1 MSASF
6 KRSGFSFVEIP
17 LTDAQK
23 ITVLKFENKQLQEE
37 LAFYKRIARSAED
50 SYWRNV
56 DNKEIDVED
65 LKSSLDVSLNKI
77 FDAVDILTQIQGK
90 SISIPDHVVSVK

>member
-23 ITVLKFENKQLQEE
+23 ITVLEFENKQLQEE

-56 DNKEIDVED
+56 DNKVIDVED

>member
-1 MSASF
+1 MRTF
-6 KRSGFSFVEIP
+6 FDHNETGFVDLA

-23 ITVLKFENKQLQEE
+23 ITVLKFENKQLKDE
-37 LAFYKRIARSAED
+37 LEFYKRIARSAED

-56 DNKEIDVED
+56 DNDAIDVED
-65 LKSSLDVSLNKI
+65 LKASLDVSLNKI
-77 FDAVDILTQIQGK
+77 FDAVDILTQIHGK

>member
-6 KRSGFSFVEIP
+6 KRSGFSFVGIP

-23 ITVLKFENKQLQEE
+23 ITVLEFENKQLQEE

>member
-23 ITVLKFENKQLQEE
+23 ITVLEFENKQLQEE